1 MAWLNHV
8 SSKSCSKPEQWCNNM
23 WSLVFRL
30 FLRDWRGGELKV
42 LIAALIVAVAAVSSI
57 NFFSD
62 RVEIAM
68 QEETSRFIGADLQI
82 SGPREADPSWIDE
95 ARSRGLEVSNTL
107 VFPSIASTE
116 NGFQLSSV
124 RAVDT
129 FYPLKGT
136 LNLTRADESSQ
147 AVNSP
152 PNPGSVWVD
161 ATLFR
166 KLNLNYGDM
175 VEVGVAE
182 FAVTGIIEPEPG
194 RGGGLLNFLPR
205 LVMNMADVPKAE
217 VLQEGSRVNWQYHL
231 VGERQT
237 IEEYSVWFKDN
248 SNRTWS
254 QVGARSG
261 VPRLERTLQRA
272 ESFLGFASLAILML
286 AGIAIAMVANRYAE
300 HHFDHAAML
309 RCFGCKQSDVLKIYG
324 YNLMLI
330 GLSTSIIGGI
340 LGYVIHMGLVS
351 LMQPILPPNLPT
363 PGISGFLVAIA
374 TGLSALVG
382 FALPA
387 LIRLGKVAPLRVL
400 RKDLTPMTM
409 SSYVTYGLTVFSL
422 GLIMWWQTTDIRL
435 VINLLGAGIAVSVVF
450 TGVAQLF
457 VKLGLSLGKLFSGAS
472 YFGVKQVSRHSGASR
487 IQILAFGLS
496 MLIMMLVILLR
507 NDLLDTW
514 QAKLDMDTPNHFIVN
529 IERFETEPLE
539 QYFTKNNIRHAGLFP
554 MIRSRVSLPESAR
567 GSIRREVNISWS
579 ETMPSHNELVEGE
592 WSPATTQSGLPAM
605 SLEQTFAQRRNL
617 KIGDILSFKTGG
629 FEYQGEVTS
638 FRTVKWDSFKPN
650 FFIIFTSDAI
660 SELPAEWMTSFYL
673 SKSEKALLP
682 DMIDLFPAATL
693 IELDAIMEQIQRVI
707 DQVSIAVE
715 YVLMF
720 VMVAG
725 LMVLFASV
733 QASMDVRNFE
743 STILRT
749 LGAPKR
755 YLRQAIISEF
765 GLISLMAGLMAAIGT
780 ELTAWG
786 LYHYVFELPF
796 SVHWWVWVV
805 GPVSGFL
812 LITSAGYMA
821 SKGILQQSPMMSLR
835 KI

>member
-1 MAWLNHV
+1 
-8 SSKSCSKPEQWCNNM
+8 M

-57 NFFSD
+57 NFFSS

-68 QEETSRFIGADLQI
+68 EEETSRFIGADLQI
-82 SGPREADPSWIDE
+82 SGPREAEQSWLDE
-95 ARSRGLEVSNTL
+95 ATDRGLSISNTL

-136 LNLTRADESSQ
+136 LNLTRADESIE
-147 AVNSP
+147 AVNTP
-152 PNPGSVWVD
+152 PAEGTVWVD

-166 KLNLNYGDM
+166 KLNLSYGDL

-182 FAVTGIIEPEPG
+182 FEVTGTIQPEPG

-217 VLQEGSRVNWQYHL
+217 VLQEGSRVNWQYHFIGDRP
-231 VGERQT
+231 V
-237 IEEYSVWFKDN
+237 IEEYSAWFKEN
-248 SNRTWS
+248 SNSTWN

-309 RCFGCKQSDVLKIYG
+309 RCFGCKQNDVLKIYG
-324 YNLMLI
+324 YNLLLI
-330 GLSTSIIGGI
+330 GLSTSIIGGL
-340 LGYVIHMGLVS
+340 LGYIIHEGLVT
-351 LMQPILPPNLPT
+351 LMQPILPPDLPN
-363 PGISGFLVAIA
+363 PSMAGFLVAIA

-409 SSYVTYGLTVFSL
+409 SSYVTYGLTILSL
-422 GLIMWWQTTDIRL
+422 GLIMWWQTTDIKL
-435 VINLLGAGIAVSVVF
+435 VINLLGAGIAVSVIF
-450 TGVAQLF
+450 TGIAQLF
-457 VKLGLSLGKLFSGAS
+457 VKLGLSLGKFSSGAS
-472 YFGVKQVSRHSGASR
+472 HFGIKQVSRHAGASR
-487 IQILAFGLS
+487 IQILAFGLA

-529 IERFETEPLE
+529 IEQFETESLE
-539 QYFTKNNIRHAGLFP
+539 QYFDDNNIRHAGLFP
-554 MIRSRVSLPESAR
+554 MIRSRVTLPETAN
-567 GSIRREVNISWS
+567 GSVRREVNISWS
-579 ETMPSHNELVEGE
+579 EELPAHNELVGGE
-592 WSPATTQSGLPAM
+592 WAPETTASGLPAM
-605 SLEQTFAQRRNL
+605 SLEQTFAERRNL
-617 KIGDILSFKTGG
+617 KVGDIIKFKTGG
-629 FEYQGEVTS
+629 FEYAGEVTS
-638 FRTVKWDSFKPN
+638 FRSVKWDSFKPN

-673 SKSEKALLP
+673 SKPEKSLLP
-682 DMIDLFPAATL
+682 EMIDRYPAATL

-733 QASMDVRNFE
+733 QASMDIRNFE

-755 YLRQAIISEF
+755 YLRQAIVSEF
-765 GLISLMAGLMAAIGT
+765 GLISLMAGLMAAVGT
-780 ELTAWG
+780 EITAWG
-786 LYHYVFELPF
+786 LYRYVFDLPF
-796 SVHWWVWVV
+796 SFHWWVWIA
-805 GPVSGFL
+805 GPVCGFVI
-812 LITSAGYMA
+812 ITSAGYMA
-821 SKGILQQSPMMSLR
+821 SRGVLQQSPMMSLR